1 VQQAALEK
9 YAAGTLFPNQEENQA
24 DELEDLMGET
34 GINDGDEVP
43 VETLANI
50 LVQDGSHPAVCDND
64 ICNDLCG
71 DEEQY

>member
-1 VQQAALEK
+1 
-9 YAAGTLFPNQEENQA
+9 LFPNQEENQA

-50 LVQDGSHPAVCDND
+50 LV
-64 ICNDLCG
+64 
-71 DEEQY
+71 